1 MSTANAA
8 ARREAIAVYAPFRD
22 SVEPDLQ
29 GLVQLAASVCGVST
43 AVLNIIDD
51 KLQHQIAAVGFTAAS
66 CAREDSMCNVV
77 LENPATVAVRDARVD
92 ARFASN
98 PFVTGVIAD
107 VRFYASSPL
116 VTPSGVAIGTLCVFD
131 EEPRELT
138 PEQAHAI
145 ELLAHQVVDV
155 LELRRTARDLQ
166 ESNARLTMFASQ
178 VSHDL
183 RNPLAALSGFL
194 QVAQDSGELEES
206 PTASYAVDRAEAA
219 ADRMSSMVTDLL
231 AYAKAGARPRRDE
244 VDLGGVLRAVR
255 EDLDAVILETRAEI
269 AVDTDA
275 VVVGDPMMLR
285 MLFQNLLAN
294 AIKFGFAAGHAP
306 HIAVG
311 VAELPGAWRI
321 TVDDDGPG
329 VPAADRKRVF
339 GLMERA
345 AGDDVPG
352 LGIGLS
358 ACRRIVDAHDGSIFI
373 EDSPLGGAR
382 IAITLP
388 RLDAVV
394 DEAHRILE
402 RAGATR

>member
-1 MSTANAA
+1 MSSANAA
-8 ARREAIAVYAPFRD
+8 ARREAIAVYAPFHD
-22 SVEPDLQ
+22 AVVPDLQ
-29 GLVQLAASVCGVST
+29 GLVRLAASVCGVST

-51 KLQHQIAAVGFTAAS
+51 RQQHQIAAVGFTAAS
-66 CAREDSMCNVV
+66 CAREDSMCAVV
-77 LENPATVAVRDARVD
+77 LEDPATVTVVD
-92 ARFASN
+92 ARLDERFAAN

-107 VRFYASSPL
+107 VRFYASTPL

-138 PEQAHAI
+138 AEQARAI

-155 LELRRTARDLQ
+155 LELHRATRELEQ
-166 ESNARLTMFASQ
+166 SNARLTMFASQ

-194 QVAQDSGELEES
+194 QVAQDSGELEDA
-206 PTASYAVDRAEAA
+206 PTAAYAVDRAEAA
-219 ADRMSSMVTDLL
+219 AERMSSMVTDLL

-244 VDLGGVLRAVR
+244 VDHAGLLRAVR
-255 EDLDAVILETRAEI
+255 EDLDAVIVETGAEI
-269 AVDTDA
+269 AVDADLH
-275 VVVGDPMMLR
+275 VVGDPMMLR

-294 AIKFGFAAGHAP
+294 AIKFSAAGGRAP
-306 HIAVG
+306 HIAVTA
-311 VAELPGAWRI
+311 AELPGAWRI

-329 VPAADRKRVF
+329 VPPADRDRVF

-352 LGIGLS
+352 LGIGL
-358 ACRRIVDAHDGSIFI
+358 AAGRRIVDAHGGSIAI

-382 IAITLP
+382 IAVTLP

-394 DEAHRILE
+394 DEARRILA
-402 RAGATR
+402 RAGA